1 MLFRKNTTANAPEGE
16 AEDLQPVPEE
26 NLDAV
31 NGAGNPWEGVPGVP
45 QQSIDE
51 ELRKRG

>member
-1 MLFRKNTTANAPEGE
+1 MLFRKNTPANEP
-16 AEDLQPVPEE
+16 AEENNDLQPVPEE

-31 NGAGNPWEGVPGVP
+31 NGAGNPWEGVPSVP
-45 QQSIDE
+45 QQPVDE